1 MKINENKNRRSRR
14 CIGSYAGLAVITAVS
29 LVAQVAP
36 ASAPAAATLAKYDTN
51 RNGKLD
57 PNEVAA
63 MESSQKAAVSAST
76 AVVAQPAPEEIVA
89 LSPFEVVS
97 DNNRGYFQSNTMS
110 GTRLNS
116 KIEDLGQSITVMTK
130 EQMSDFAMLDI
141 NDVFDHMAS
150 TEGTGSYSQFE
161 TDRTGAVVDQV
172 SLNPNNANRVR
183 GIGNAN
189 IAFNNIQTSGRVP
202 VDPLWMDSLEL
213 SRGPNANIFGLGNA
227 SGTVNQVP
235 ATANLS
241 RNFTKV
247 DLRGDS
253 YDGWRT
259 SLDVNRKLT
268 NKVAARAS
276 YANQHTGFVRKPSG
290 EDARRLSFQLKAR
303 PFKNTT
309 LSASWYNYKNA
320 SARPNFTT
328 PRDYF
333 TDWIKAGK
341 PGWNPVT
348 NLVTLANGQ
357 VYGNGNVLGSTTPYS
372 AAPAFFITGGAES
385 RSPFQIGGP
394 GQSPY
399 WTMARYTSGALA
411 TIDPFGASAAG
422 IGLLTTGASETYTA
436 TQQPLYN
443 SVTRPIN
450 NRSIYDWSSLN
461 LAGNGKA
468 WDNVDTYLAQLD
480 QILISTPQHTLAAQ
494 VTFMR
499 EKAKRMENQ
508 PMGPA
513 SVNSNVGQLQ
523 VDVNQYYLDGTAN
536 PYFGR
541 PYLRSSEP
549 YLRIKPLLW
558 DTARAQAVY
567 RLDFSQDKGWRKWL
581 GTQQILGYYEYKDQ
595 QNRQYNY
602 RHTAL
607 GLDKAWQQ
615 KYAAANTLLGIQTT
629 SNVDPR
635 YTIAPGNY
643 DRVNEQ
649 YYVGNTVGGG
659 IEYSPSHFPEGVSV
673 PYVWGPSS
681 GAMIKDVSAIGYTP
695 APGGGLNNLNEVV
708 KTTGGVLQSTFL
720 RGKLVGTFGLREDL
734 VNDRNAPLA
743 LLTSNLRDYDFAA
756 SDRWT
761 GPWRLAKGKT
771 KSSSVVARPFRDLNF
786 LQTRISGGS
795 GVSRFLAEA
804 VTSLS
809 LTYNQSDNFIAQGPA
824 YDLFLKQLPN
834 QSGTSKDIGLWMTML
849 DGKLSV
855 RYNHFDTKQLNLRN
869 GDISTMAQR
878 ILRYEG
884 FVSSDSYNLRT
895 QTTAWLNGLGT
906 GGITTNAQI
915 AAAIKMP
922 LEQYNGLQTI
932 AANNTYAAVQNA
944 QSKGHELEI
953 NYNPTRNWT
962 ISGSVTK
969 TQAINTAAGSAVDD
983 YIATRMPIWTS
994 LEDPRFTQT
1003 TQTINGVS
1011 TPYATGPV
1019 NLPTGAT
1026 GHLLWWNI
1034 LGTPFSTVSGYNG
1047 TQSAA
1052 LNFAGNVDA
1061 PMAVFRALIGR
1072 PRPQIREYSAKFNT
1086 RYNLAGISDNPI
1098 LKATSVGGSWRYASK
1113 GSIGFYGLGY
1123 TQGMDLTLPA
1133 NKILQLDPNRPIYSS
1148 ADINI
1153 DLFIS
1158 YRLKLFADKV
1168 RANCQLN
1175 VKNVQ
1180 ENGGRLQKTSAFFD
1194 GRASTYRIVD
1204 PRQFILSA
1212 SFDL

>member
-1 MKINENKNRRSRR
+1 MKLHENKNRRSRR
-14 CIGSYAGLAVITAVS
+14 LIGSYAVLAVITAVS

-36 ASAPAAATLAKYDTN
+36 ALAPTAATLAKYDAN

-63 MESSQKAAVSAST
+63 METAQKAAVSAQK
-76 AVVAQPAPEEIVA
+76 AEVAKPASDEIVA
-89 LSPFEVVS
+89 LSPFEVVA

-259 SLDVNRKLT
+259 SVDVNRKLT

-276 YANQHTGFVRKPSG
+276 FANQHTGFVRKPSG

-480 QILISTPQHTLAAQ
+480 Q
-494 VTFMR
+494 
-499 EKAKRMENQ
+499 
-508 PMGPA
+508 
-513 SVNSNVGQLQ
+513 
-523 VDVNQYYLDGTAN
+523 
-536 PYFGR
+536 
-541 PYLRSSEP
+541 
-549 YLRIKPLLW
+549 
-558 DTARAQAVY
+558 
-567 RLDFSQDKGWRKWL
+567 
-581 GTQQILGYYEYKDQ
+581 
-595 QNRQYNY
+595 
-602 RHTAL
+602 
-607 GLDKAWQQ
+607 
-615 KYAAANTLLGIQTT
+615 
-629 SNVDPR
+629 
-635 YTIAPGNY
+635 
-643 DRVNEQ
+643 
-649 YYVGNTVGGG
+649 
-659 IEYSPSHFPEGVSV
+659 
-673 PYVWGPSS
+673 
-681 GAMIKDVSAIGYTP
+681 
-695 APGGGLNNLNEVV
+695 
-708 KTTGGVLQSTFL
+708 
-720 RGKLVGTFGLREDL
+720 
-734 VNDRNAPLA
+734 
-743 LLTSNLRDYDFAA
+743 
-756 SDRWT
+756 
-761 GPWRLAKGKT
+761 
-771 KSSSVVARPFRDLNF
+771 
-786 LQTRISGGS
+786 
-795 GVSRFLAEA
+795 
-804 VTSLS
+804 
-809 LTYNQSDNFIAQGPA
+809 
-824 YDLFLKQLPN
+824 
-834 QSGTSKDIGLWMTML
+834 
-849 DGKLSV
+849 
-855 RYNHFDTKQLNLRN
+855 
-869 GDISTMAQR
+869 
-878 ILRYEG
+878 
-884 FVSSDSYNLRT
+884 
-895 QTTAWLNGLGT
+895 
-906 GGITTNAQI
+906 
-915 AAAIKMP
+915 
-922 LEQYNGLQTI
+922 
-932 AANNTYAAVQNA
+932 
-944 QSKGHELEI
+944 
-953 NYNPTRNWT
+953 
-962 ISGSVTK
+962 
-969 TQAINTAAGSAVDD
+969 
-983 YIATRMPIWTS
+983 
-994 LEDPRFTQT
+994 
-1003 TQTINGVS
+1003 
-1011 TPYATGPV
+1011 
-1019 NLPTGAT
+1019 
-1026 GHLLWWNI
+1026 
-1034 LGTPFSTVSGYNG
+1034 
-1047 TQSAA
+1047 
-1052 LNFAGNVDA
+1052 
-1061 PMAVFRALIGR
+1061 
-1072 PRPQIREYSAKFNT
+1072 
-1086 RYNLAGISDNPI
+1086 
-1098 LKATSVGGSWRYASK
+1098 
-1113 GSIGFYGLGY
+1113 
-1123 TQGMDLTLPA
+1123 
-1133 NKILQLDPNRPIYSS
+1133 
-1148 ADINI
+1148 
-1153 DLFIS
+1153 
-1158 YRLKLFADKV
+1158 
-1168 RANCQLN
+1168 
-1175 VKNVQ
+1175 
-1180 ENGGRLQKTSAFFD
+1180 
-1194 GRASTYRIVD
+1194 
-1204 PRQFILSA
+1204 
-1212 SFDL
+1212 

>member
-1 MKINENKNRRSRR
+1 MNLPKATARRSHLR
-14 CIGSYAGLAVITAVS
+14 IGTHATLALLGAAA
-29 LVAQVAP
+29 LCAQVAP
-36 ASAPAAATLAKYDTN
+36 AAKSPAANVGANA
-51 RNGKLD
+51 
-57 PNEVAA
+57 P
-63 MESSQKAAVSAST
+63 KAPVSET
-76 AVVAQPAPEEIVA
+76 IV
-89 LSPFEVVS
+89 LSPFEVVAA
-97 DNNRGYFQSNTMS
+97 NNGYFQSNTMS

-150 TEGTGSYSQFE
+150 TEGTGSFSLFE

-247 DLRGDS
+247 ELRGDS
-253 YDGWRT
+253 YDGWRA
-259 SLDVNRKLT
+259 SMDVNRKLT
-268 NKVAARAS
+268 PQVALRAS

-290 EDARRLSFQLKAR
+290 EDARRLSFQLKAQ
-303 PFKNTT
+303 PFKNTS
-309 LSASWYNYKNA
+309 LSASWFNYKNA
-320 SARPNFTT
+320 SVRPNFTT

-348 NLVTLANGQ
+348 GLVTLANGQ
-357 VYGNGNVLGSTTPYS
+357 VYGNGNVLGSTTPYT
-372 AAPAFFITGGAES
+372 AAPASFITGGAES
-385 RSPFQIGGP
+385 RSPFLIGGP
-394 GQSPY
+394 GQAPY

-411 TIDPFGASAAG
+411 STDPFGASASG
-422 IGLLTTGASETYTA
+422 IGLLTTGASETYTS

-450 NRSIYDWSSLN
+450 SRSIYDWTSLN

-468 WDNVDTYLAQLD
+468 WDDVNTYLAQVD
-480 QILISTPQHTLAAQ
+480 QMIINTPKHTLAAQ
-494 VTFMR
+494 ITYLR
-499 EKAKRMENQ
+499 EDAKRIENQ

-523 VDVNQYYLDGTAN
+523 VDVNMVNLDGTPN

-558 DTARAQAVY
+558 ETTRAQAAY
-567 RLDFSQDKGWRKWL
+567 RLDFSQDKGWSKWL
-581 GTQQILGYYEYKDQ
+581 GTQQLLGYYEYKDQ
-595 QNRQYNY
+595 QNRTYTY

-615 KYAAANTLLGIQTT
+615 KYAAANTLLGIQST

-635 YTIAPGNY
+635 YSIAPGNY

-649 YYVGNTVGGG
+649 YYVGNTPGGG
-659 IEYSPSHFPEGVSV
+659 IEYAPSYFPEKANVA
-673 PYVWGPSS
+673 YVWGPSA

-708 KTTGGVLQSTFL
+708 KTSGGVMQSTFL
-720 RGKLVGTFGLREDL
+720 NGRLVGTFGLREDL

-743 LLTSNLRDYDFAA
+743 LLTSDLRDYDFAA
-756 SDRWT
+756 SNRWT
-761 GPWRLAKGKT
+761 GPWRLAQGKT
-771 KSSSVVARPFRDLNF
+771 KSSSVVARPFRDLSFFRSQINN
-786 LQTRISGGS
+786 GS
-795 GVSRFLAEA
+795 GVGRFLAEA
-804 VTSLS
+804 VSSLS

-834 QSGTSKDIGLWMTML
+834 QSGTSKDMGFWVTAL

-855 RYNHFDTKQLNLRN
+855 RYNHFDTRQLNLRN

-895 QTTAWLNGLGT
+895 QATAWLSGLAT
-906 GGITTNAQI
+906 GGTATNAQI

-922 LEQYNGLQTI
+922 LEQYNGLQAI
-932 AANNTYAAVQNA
+932 AAAGTYAAVQNA

-953 NYNPTRNWT
+953 NYNPSRYWT

-969 TQAINTAAGSAVDD
+969 TQAINTTAGSAVDD
-983 YIATRMPIWTS
+983 YIATRMPVWMT
-994 LEDPRFTQT
+994 LEDPRFTNT
-1003 TQTINGVS
+1003 TQTVGGVT
-1011 TPYATGPV
+1011 TPLTTLPATP
-1019 NLPTGAT
+1019 LPTGAT

-1061 PMAVFRALIGR
+1061 PMAVFRAMIGR
-1072 PRPQIREYSAKFNT
+1072 PRPQVREYSAKFST
-1086 RYNLAGISDNPI
+1086 RYNLAGITDNRY
-1098 LKATSVGGSWRYASK
+1098 LKSTSVGGSLRYASK

-1123 TQGMDLTLPA
+1123 VQGMDLTLPA
-1133 NKILQLDPNRPIYSS
+1133 NKILQLDPNRPIYSPGE
-1148 ADINI
+1148 ANVDV
-1153 DLFIS
+1153 FVS
-1158 YRLKLFADKV
+1158 YRTKLFADRI
-1168 RANCQLN
+1168 RANFQFN

-1180 ENGGRLQKTSAFFD
+1180 EEGGRLQKTGAFFD

-1212 SFDL
+1212 SFDM